1 MKNRTNK
8 ELALLSSTAITAI
21 VILPIIGLRIFKQ
34 EYFIALADLFLVI
47 MLISTFTY
55 SYRTRKVELSATIIA
70 VFASA
75 TWILLLFLKGF
86 SYAFWAFPLIIAAFY
101 LLRPLFALLLFICS
115 FSTFFINTYLDSDWV
130 LMLVILPAY
139 TITSAF
145 AYIFSVTVEINNSK
159 IQANQRLSRYRNE
172 ILELIVNSSSL
183 KKVLRAIVSSAEL
196 EFKEVRCS
204 ILLLNEARTNLTVG
218 AGQSLPDFYNQ
229 AIEGV
234 AIGEGVG
241 SCGSAAFTGKRVI
254 VEDIATHAFWAPW
267 AELAAKAKL
276 GACWSE
282 PIISSSGDV
291 IGTFAIYHEQKSS
304 PTKEQFDL
312 IDNFSQLAS
321 IAIERVQAN
330 KAIWRHAN
338 FDSLTGLPNRNMM
351 REHLAL
357 ALRTCQRKRTKLAII
372 FLDLDNFK
380 DVNDTLGHD
389 VGDALLV
396 EVAKRIKSVMREND
410 IVARLGGDE
419 FVVIINELVD
429 LQGLNSIC
437 QKIISKLSTP
447 YSLVGETIHTSGSLG
462 VTIYP
467 DDATNIDI
475 LLKNADQAMYSAK
488 SLGRENYQFFTASM
502 RDAINNRVALINDIR
517 KAIDNEEFSLVYQP
531 IINLSNNEI
540 YKAEVL
546 IRWNHPSKGF
556 ISPELFIPLAEETG
570 LIIEISDWVFKAAIE
585 TIDTLRTE
593 FHPDFQLSI
602 NTSPLQYQADKGNII
617 NWLVSL
623 QKEGIAPGAIA
634 LEITENLLMES
645 GDKINDMFELIHN
658 AGIAISIDDF
668 GTGYSSLSYLKLFKA
683 NYLKIDKS
691 FVQKMVTESDDLA
704 LCEAIIMMANK
715 LKMKV
720 IAEGIET
727 EQQQQLL
734 QQLNCEYGQGYFFAK
749 PLPFEQFKNYL
760 AAKKLRSLS

>member
-8 ELALLSSTAITAI
+8 ELALLSSTAVTAI
-21 VILPIIGLRIFKQ
+21 ILLPIISLRIFNH
-34 EYFIALADLFLVI
+34 EYIIALADLFLVI
-47 MLISTFTY
+47 MLILAFYYTY
-55 SYRTRKVELSATIIA
+55 KTRKVELSGTVIA
-70 VFASA
+70 IFSTV
-75 TWILLLFLKGF
+75 TWMLLLSYKGF
-86 SYAFWAFPLIIAAFY
+86 YYAFWGFPLIIAAFY
-101 LLRPLFALLLFICS
+101 LLRPLIALLLFSCS
-115 FSTFFINTYLDSDWV
+115 FTMFFIYTYLDANWV
-130 LMLVILPAY
+130 LMLVILPSY

-145 AYIFSVTVEINNSK
+145 AYIFSITVARNDRT
-159 IQANQRLSRYRNE
+159 IQANQRLSKYRNE

-183 KKVLRAIVSSAEL
+183 DKVLRAIVTSAEC
-196 EFKEVRCS
+196 EFNEVKCS
-204 ILLLNEARTNLTVG
+204 ILLLNEERTNLTLG

-241 SCGSAAFTGKRVI
+241 SCGTAAFTGKRVI
-254 VEDIATHAFWAPW
+254 VEDIATHAYWAAW
-267 AELAAKAKL
+267 VELAAKAKL

-282 PIISSSGDV
+282 PVISSTGEV
-291 IGTFAIYHEQKSS
+291 IGTFAIYHEQKAR
-304 PTKEQFDL
+304 PTSNQFSL
-312 IDNFSQLAS
+312 IENFAHLAS

-330 KAIWRHAN
+330 KSIWRHAN

-351 REHLAL
+351 REHLGL
-357 ALRTCQRKRTKLAII
+357 ALKSCHRNKTKLAIV

-419 FVVIINELVD
+419 FVVIIND
-429 LQGLNSIC
+429 LNDLDGINRIC
-437 QKIISKLSTP
+437 QGILTTLSAP
-447 YSLVGETIHTSGSLG
+447 YSLVGETIHTSASLG

-467 DDATNIDI
+467 DDGTNIDS

-488 SLGRENYQFFTASM
+488 KLGRENYQFFTPSM
-502 RDAINNRVALINDIR
+502 RDAINNRVELISELR
-517 KAIDNEEFSLVYQP
+517 KAIDNKEFSLVYQP
-531 IINLSNNEI
+531 IINLSSHEV

-546 IRWNHPSKGF
+546 IRWHHPTKGS

-570 LIIEISDWVFKAAIE
+570 LIIEISDWVFKTAIQQ
-585 TIDTLRTE
+585 INILRRD

-602 NTSPLQYQADKGNII
+602 NTSPVQYQTDKGNIGQ
-617 NWLVSL
+617 WLEHL
-623 QKEGIAPGAIA
+623 QQEGIPTDAIA

-645 GDKINDMFELIHN
+645 GEKVKDIFELIN
-658 AGIAISIDDF
+658 GAGIALSIDDF

-691 FVQKMVTESDDLA
+691 FVQKMVPDSDDLA
-704 LCEAIIMMANK
+704 LCEAIIVMAKK

-727 EQQQQLL
+727 KQQQQQL
-734 QQLNCEYGQGYFFAK
+734 QQIHCEYGQGYLFAK
-749 PLPFEQFKNYL
+749 PLPFEQFKRYL
-760 AAKKLRSLS
+760 ATK

>member
-8 ELALLSSTAITAI
+8 ELSLLSSTAITAI
-21 VILPIIGLRIFKQ
+21 ILLPIIALRFAKQ
-34 EYFIALADLFLVI
+34 EYIIALADLFLVL
-47 MLISTFTY
+47 MLISAFAYTY
-55 SYRTRKVELSATIIA
+55 SSRKVELSATIVAIL
-70 VFASA
+70 ASV
-75 TWILLLFLKGF
+75 TWISLLFFKGF
-86 SYAFWAFPLIIAAFY
+86 SYATWAFPLIIAAFY
-101 LLRPLFALLLFICS
+101 LLRPLFSILLFFCS
-115 FSTFFINTYLDSDWV
+115 FTTFFINTYLNSDWV

-159 IQANQRLSRYRNE
+159 IQANQRLSKYRNE
-172 ILELIVNSSSL
+172 ILELIVNSRSL
-183 KKVLRAIVSSAEL
+183 EKVLRAIVTSAEL

-204 ILLLNEARTNLTVG
+204 ILLLNEARTNLTMG

-229 AIEGV
+229 AIEGA

-241 SCGSAAFTGKRVI
+241 SCGTAAFTGKRVI
-254 VEDIATHAFWAPW
+254 VEDIATHPFWAPW
-267 AELAAKAKL
+267 VELAAKANL

-282 PIISSSGDV
+282 PIISSLGEV
-291 IGTFAIYHEQKSS
+291 IGTFAIYHEIKTS

-351 REHLAL
+351 REHLGL
-357 ALRTCQRKRTKLAII
+357 ALKTCHRKGKKLAII

-389 VGDALLV
+389 AGDALLV

-419 FVVIINELVD
+419 FIIINEVVE
-429 LQGLNSIC
+429 LQGLNEVC
-437 QKIISKLSTP
+437 QKIITKLSTP

-462 VTIYP
+462 VTLYP

-475 LLKNADQAMYSAK
+475 LLKNADQAMYRAK
-488 SLGRENYQFFTASM
+488 NLGRKNYQFFTPSM
-502 RDAINNRVALINDIR
+502 RDAINNRIELIRDIR

-531 IINLSNNEI
+531 IINLSSNEI

-546 IRWNHPSKGF
+546 IRWKHPSKGA
-556 ISPELFIPLAEETG
+556 ISPELFIPIAEETG
-570 LIIEISDWVFKAAIE
+570 LIIEISDWVFKAALQ
-585 TIDTLRTE
+585 TLDTLQTE
-593 FHPDFQLSI
+593 FNPDFQLSI
-602 NTSPLQYQADKGNII
+602 NTSPVQYQADKGNII
-617 NWLVSL
+617 NWLANL
-623 QKEGIAPGAIA
+623 QKEGISPGAIA

-645 GDKINDMFELIHN
+645 GDKINDIFALIHD
-658 AGIAISIDDF
+658 AGISISIDDF

-691 FVQKMVTESDDLA
+691 FIQKMVPESDDLA

-727 EQQQQLL
+727 ELQQQQL
-734 QQLNCEYGQGYFFAK
+734 QQLNCEYGQGNLFAK
-749 PLPFEQFKNYL
+749 PMPFEQFKNYL
-760 AAKKLRSLS
+760 AAKQ